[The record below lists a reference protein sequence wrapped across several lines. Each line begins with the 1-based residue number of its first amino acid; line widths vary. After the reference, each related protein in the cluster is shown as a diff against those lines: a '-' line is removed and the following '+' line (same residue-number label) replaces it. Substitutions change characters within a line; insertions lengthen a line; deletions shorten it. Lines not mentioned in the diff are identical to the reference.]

1 MIISISNISS
11 PIGNSILFMISMVL
25 AFYVFDIDSMIIF
38 LIGTIV
44 LSIFLTR
51 FGFSRKLGFYYFIA
65 SFFPIFCLLTLSFLF
80 FTLPGWIILGW
91 LGYGIPAP
99 LPN

>member
-1 MIISISNISS
+1 MLESVSKIIS
-11 PIGNSILFMISMVL
+11 PIGNSTLFVIFMVL
-25 AFYVFDIDSMIIF
+25 AFYILDIDTVIVF

-44 LSIFLTR
+44 LSLFLTG
-51 FGFSRKLGFYYFIA
+51 FGLSKRLGFFYFIA
-65 SFFPIFCLLTLSFLF
+65 SFFPIFCLLTLAFLF

-91 LGYGIPAP
+91 LGFGIPAP

>member
-1 MIISISNISS
+1 MVKSISNISS
-11 PIGNSILFMISMVL
+11 PIGNSILFVISMVL
-25 AFYVFDIDSMIIF
+25 AFYVFDIDTMFIF

-44 LSIFLTR
+44 LSLFLTG
-51 FGFSRKLGFYYFIA
+51 FGFSKRLGFSYFTA
-65 SFFPIFCLLTLSFLF
+65 SFFPIFCLLTLAFLF

-91 LGYGIPAP
+91 LGFGIPAP